1 MKIFKKLSVMLCFV
15 LAVVAL
21 TACSGSEKKLV
32 LTANKLEASRNE
44 QVILSAFFEKDKNK
58 EAAENAEFDIILG
71 EEFATIEG
79 NILTVASD
87 AENDAVIKVVAT
99 ADDKVSNEVQIVVDV
114 PLETITISANDVTNI
129 MPGNSIILRK
139 TFGPIGAE
147 AKNFEWVITEGETF
161 CAISGD
167 VLVVNSNVLIGSVI
181 KVKAVSGEIESNEL
195 TFTVGIPV
203 TKVEIKPIG
212 SAQVL
217 QGGTVGLSATITPY
231 NATDKEIIWIITEGE
246 EHAQMVDNTLVVN
259 NNAPTGAKIKVK
271 AVCSYIESNEV
282 TLTVGVPVESIS
294 IKTIGSDKALQGST
308 ISLSATVTPEN
319 ATDNNIV
326 WTITEG
332 KDYAE
337 IVENTLVVNNDAPTG
352 VVVKV
357 KAVSGSIESNELSF
371 TIGIPVETVVI
382 KAIGSTQV
390 LQGNTVGL
398 SATVTPANATNI
410 NIAWTITEGND
421 YAEIVDNTLVVNADA
436 PTGAIVKVKA
446 SNGSIQSN
454 ELVFTIGIPVETVVI
469 KAISDSLGI
478 VKGNSVGLSAT
489 VTPAN
494 ATDVNI
500 VWTITEGNDYAQ
512 IVDNSLVVKSTA
524 PTSAEIKVKA
534 MNGTIESNELVF
546 TVMPTQEEINASKY
560 ILSLS
565 ADELTIDKNGTSSPV
580 LSTSIYNLNGE
591 VVTNANVV
599 FTIVEGEQYLEINAS
614 GYNCS
619 FTPKGHGTAVVE
631 ASIVGS
637 DAKQR
642 TTINVIVPPE
652 AINIPEV
659 FMQRP
664 GYVYN
669 FSMVDPNTSS
679 AETLP
684 FIGTVIGEN
693 VCQDVKYTFT
703 HEDGTSGE
711 SVAVWNDG
719 NITFK
724 KTGKVTVNVSS
735 NSGSKV
741 ETTSSYVF
749 NINEGYNVNNFV
761 ELKTLMSSSKYN
773 GQIVNITVFEK
784 PDGSAN
790 NYEYG
795 YDLVPPMALKAKADQ
810 VFTAVD
816 FNYTRITVVN
826 KSVHINGNF
835 HKIDASQLRP
845 VTKAEIDADNASG
858 GGFAYVPGILSIVP
872 WHSNPDVQL
881 YNTHFANIYDLELIG
896 NCPID
901 FTTDAMNKHKPYGI
915 INNGLSIGDANYNSV
930 YYIDVKNITVSACY
944 NGIDFSRVVGNGVA
958 ENIYV
963 YNNYSNGIEAY
974 SSIMTL
980 KNVKF
985 GVNGAAGIELAPD
998 YSNGAGVNFDENQQI
1013 TFAGTFISENYNN
1026 GATEYF
1032 THYDISGFTVPDII
1046 NSTLAELSENQA
1058 SHLQTADGEFNF
1070 ISFIF
1075 SNFST
1080 FQGNTSKVIY
1090 PAYQNGGIINA
1101 TELPT
1106 EGKDETHQYI
1116 ELDITVGGF
1125 YAGKALLYN
1134 VNYKG

>member
-15 LAVVAL
+15 LAVFAL
-21 TACSGSEKKLV
+21 TACGGAEKELV
-32 LTANKLEASRNE
+32 LSASKLEALRGE
-44 QVILSAFFEKDKNK
+44 QITLSAFFKQGKDK
-58 EAAENAEFDIILG
+58 EAAENAEFDIVDG
-71 EEFATIEG
+71 DEFASLEG
-79 NILTVASD
+79 NILTVANNAEDD
-87 AENDAVIKVVAT
+87 AIIKVVAT
-99 ADDKVSNEVQIVVDV
+99 ADDMQSNEIEIVVDV
-114 PLETITISANDVTNI
+114 PLETITISANNTTNL

-139 TFGPIGAE
+139 AFSPTGAE
-147 AKNFEWVITEGETF
+147 VGNVEWVITEGEDF

-167 VLVVNSNVLIGSVI
+167 VLVVNSDVLIGSVI
-181 KVKAVSGEIESNEL
+181 KVKAVCGEIESNVL
-195 TFTVGIPV
+195 SFTVGIPV
-203 TKVEIKPIG
+203 TKVEIQAIG

-217 QGGTVGLSATITPY
+217 QGGTIGLSSTITPS
-231 NATDKEIIWIITEGE
+231 NATDKTVVWMITDGE
-246 EHAQMVDNTLVVN
+246 EYAHMVDNTLVVN
-259 NNAPTGAKIKVK
+259 SDAPTGAIIKVK
-271 AVCSYIESNEV
+271 AVCSYVESNEV
-282 TLTVGVPVESIS
+282 TFTVGVPVESIE
-294 IKTIGSDKALQGST
+294 IKTIGSNQAIQGN
-308 ISLSATVTPEN
+308 IIALSATVTPEN
-319 ATDNNIV
+319 ATNNNIV

-332 KDYAE
+332 EDYAE
-337 IVENTLVVNNDAPTG
+337 IGDNTLVINDDAPTG
-352 VVVKV
+352 AIVKV

-382 KAIGSTQV
+382 KAIGSLEV
-390 LQGNTVGL
+390 
-398 SATVTPANATNI
+398 
-410 NIAWTITEGND
+410 
-421 YAEIVDNTLVVNADA
+421 
-436 PTGAIVKVKA
+436 
-446 SNGSIQSN
+446 
-454 ELVFTIGIPVETVVI
+454 
-469 KAISDSLGI
+469 
-478 VKGNSVGLSAT
+478 VKGNTVGLSAT

-500 VWTITEGNDYAQ
+500 EWTITQGKDYAE
-512 IVDNSLVVKSTA
+512 IVDNTLVVNSDA
-524 PTSAEIKVKA
+524 PTSAVIKVKA
-534 MNGTIESNELVF
+534 VNGTIESNELSF

-565 ADELTIDKNGTSSPV
+565 ADELTLDKNGSSSPV
-580 LSTSIYNLNGE
+580 LSASIYNGNFE
-591 VVTNANVV
+591 VVTDANVI
-599 FTIVEGEQYLEINAS
+599 FTVVEGEEYLGLNAN

-631 ASIVGS
+631 ATIQGS

-642 TTINVIVPPE
+642 AVVNVIVPPE
-652 AINIPEV
+652 AIKIPEV
-659 FMQRP
+659 FNERP
-664 GYVYN
+664 GYAYN

-684 FIGTVIGEN
+684 FLGNPIGEN

-711 SVAVWNDG
+711 TVAVWNDG

-724 KTGKVTVNVSS
+724 KTGKVTVTVSS
-735 NSGSKV
+735 NSGSKI

-749 NINEGYNVNNFV
+749 NINEGYNVNTFD
-761 ELKTLMSSSKYN
+761 ELKKLMASSKYN

-795 YDLVPPMALKAKADQ
+795 YDLVPEIALKAKADQ
-810 VFTAVD
+810 VFSAVA

-826 KSVHINGNF
+826 KSVHINGNQ

-858 GGFAYVPGILSIVP
+858 GGFAFVPGILSIVP
-872 WHSNPDVQL
+872 WHSDPEMQL
-881 YNTHFANIYDLELIG
+881 YNTHFANLYDLELKG

-915 INNGLSIGDANYNSV
+915 IGNGLSIGDANYKSV

-944 NGIDFSRVVGNGVA
+944 SGIDFSRIVGNGVA

-980 KNVKF
+980 KNVKY
-985 GVNGAAGIELAPD
+985 GINGAAGIELAPD
-998 YSNGAGVNFDENQQI
+998 YSNEAGVNFNENQQI
-1013 TFAGTFISENYNN
+1013 TFAGTITSDNNNN

-1032 THYDISGFTVPDII
+1032 AHYNISGYTVPDII
-1046 NSTLAELSENQA
+1046 NATLAGLNENQA
-1058 SHLQTADGEFNF
+1058 SHLQTANGEFNF
-1070 ISFIF
+1070 VSFIF

-1080 FQGNTSKVIY
+1080 MQGNTSKVIY
-1090 PAYQNGGIINA
+1090 PGYQTGGIINA
-1101 TELPT
+1101 TQLPT
-1106 EGKDETHQYI
+1106 EGKDETHEYI
-1116 ELDITVGGF
+1116 ELEISVGGF
-1125 YAGKALLYN
+1125 YVGKALLYN